1 MANNQDMPLQ
11 DVPESDPETRHD
23 DIDFQPRDDD
33 VVDIDEPVHTSTK
46 QHAAASGRFPA
57 KTPIPASVKLG
68 FALAA
73 FVVIAIAAAGF
84 FYVSS
89 KSDLTD
95 SENATLPAASPFE
108 IGGAINIH
116 DNNETESVQSAP
128 PVIADDAA
136 IEAAAVKESVD
147 VDVDSLEARYSAL
160 LEDNARLHARID
172 EIIASTAVSDRTI
185 DELRVEVASLADSR
199 IPALLAADRTINVAL
214 DTLRS
219 SADKIE
225 RRALEEAR
233 RNTESPPFIVTSI
246 DEWGATASAV
256 LNVNGRP
263 TTASVGDVYSGWK
276 ITRIVWPDCIYA
288 VRDGEASS
296 HVVKVCGAGKS

>member
-1 MANNQDMPLQ
+1 MTDNQ
-11 DVPESDPETRHD
+11 DVPRQEMPPESNPDTRDD

-33 VVDIDEPVHTSTK
+33 FVDIDEPIQTSTK
-46 QHAAASGRFPA
+46 QHAASNRFPA
-57 KTPIPASVKLG
+57 KMPVPASVKMG

-73 FVVIAIAAAGF
+73 LVVIAIAAAGV

-136 IEAAAVKESVD
+136 IEAVAKESVD

-160 LEDNARLHARID
+160 LEENARLHARID
-172 EIIASTAVSDRTI
+172 EVIASTAVRDRTI

-199 IPALLAADRTINVAL
+199 VPALLAADRTINVAL
-214 DTLRS
+214 DALRS

-233 RNTESPPFIVTSI
+233 LKIESPPFIVTSI

-288 VRDGEASS
+288 VRDGEAGSN
-296 HVVKVCGAGKS
+296 VVKVCGAGKS